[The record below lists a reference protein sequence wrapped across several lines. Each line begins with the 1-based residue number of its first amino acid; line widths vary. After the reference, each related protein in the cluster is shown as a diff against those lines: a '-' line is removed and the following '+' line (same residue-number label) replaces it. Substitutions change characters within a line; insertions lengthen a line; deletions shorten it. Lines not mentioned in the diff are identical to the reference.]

1 VAVVEF
7 HNPGVAMSQR
17 DQALIADWESR
28 LLADAL
34 AVRILG
40 KLNERKAEVERCALD
55 GLQRENA
62 QFERAASPQFR
73 AEALGHCND
82 ILKSMLAIAS
92 GAARALGD
100 DPFHFVVSHAVRRAR
115 QQFPLAGSLNAYRLA
130 HKGYWEVMRNSV
142 LAAPAAE
149 GDKTDCLMLLSEFL
163 LEFFD
168 RISGIM
174 TDAYIAEEKRMIAR
188 RTRAHVALIE
198 DLLHGRQPG
207 DLASQDLCER
217 MGIGS
222 GATIAIVIARIG
234 SASNGGLID
243 RAAELERLSDIF
255 RKALAPQ
262 EFGHLIDIR
271 NDEVLA
277 IVASGAEAAKQA
289 AKAFCE
295 ATEQPGRSA
304 RVGIS
309 LDAREISALPQ
320 AYQEA
325 ERAVEFA
332 TKTRPIMNFAEIDLM
347 EFLVRRPDR
356 AARRLIPDWANRL
369 VDADSGKQGEL
380 SRTISHF
387 ADCNFNVKRT
397 ARRLN
402 LHTNTVYFRLNRI
415 RELTGIDPRSYSGLS
430 LLLTTLRML
439 DGHAPDGFSNEVRTG
454 SREENATKQ
463 QTRGSVPIQSERK
476 RL

>member
-1 VAVVEF
+1 MGRFSIALQPYRSLVNFVEF

-28 LLADAL
+28 PLANAL

-40 KLNERKAEVERCALD
+40 QLNERKAEVERCALD
-55 GLQRENA
+55 GLQRENQ

-73 AEALGHCND
+73 AEAFGHCND

-92 GAARALGD
+92 GSARAQGD
-100 DPFHFVVSHAVRRAR
+100 DPFHFVASHAVRRAR
-115 QQFPLAGSLNAYRLA
+115 EQFPLAGSLNAHRFA
-130 HKGYWEVMRNSV
+130 HRGYWEVMRNSV
-142 LAAPAAE
+142 LSAPAVDGE
-149 GDKTDCLMLLSEFL
+149 KSDCLMPLSEFL
-163 LEFFD
+163 LGFFD

-174 TDAYIAEEKRMIAR
+174 TDAYIAEQKRVIAR
-188 RTRAHVALIE
+188 RTHVALVE

-207 DLASQDLCER
+207 DLETQDLCER
-217 MGIGS
+217 TGIGS
-222 GATIAIVIARIG
+222 SAAVAIAIARIG
-234 SASNGGLID
+234 PASNGKLID
-243 RAAELERLSDIF
+243 RAAELDRLSEIF
-255 RKALAPQ
+255 RKALAP
-262 EFGHLIDIR
+262 EKFSHLIDIR
-271 NDEVLA
+271 KDEVLA
-277 IVASGAEAAKQA
+277 IVASGAETAKLV

-295 ATEQPGRSA
+295 AAEQPGHSA

-309 LDAREISALPQ
+309 LNAREISALPQ

-332 TKTRPIMNFAEIDLM
+332 TKTRPIMPFAEIDLM
-347 EFLVRRPDR
+347 EFLVRRPNH
-356 AARRLIPDWANRL
+356 AARRLIPDWAGRL
-369 VDADSGKQGEL
+369 ADADSGKQGEL
-380 SRTISHF
+380 SRTIRHF

-430 LLLTTLRML
+430 LLLTTLRIL
-439 DGHAPDGFSNEVRTG
+439 DGHAP
-454 SREENATKQ
+454 K
-463 QTRGSVPIQSERK
+463 ERNTP
-476 RL
+476 

>member
-1 VAVVEF
+1 M
-7 HNPGVAMSQR
+7 AMSQR
-17 DQALIADWESR
+17 DQALIADWGSR
-28 LLADAL
+28 LKASAL

-40 KLNERKAEVERCALD
+40 RLNERKAEVERCALD
-55 GLQRENA
+55 GLQRENP

-92 GAARALGD
+92 GSARAFAD
-100 DPFHFVVSHAVRRAR
+100 DPFQFVASHAVRRAR

-130 HKGYWEVMRNSV
+130 HKGYWEVMRDSV
-142 LAAPAAE
+142 LNASAAE

-174 TDAYIAEEKRMIAR
+174 TDAYIAEQKRTIAR
-188 RTRAHVALIE
+188 HTRAHVALIE

-207 DLASQDLCER
+207 DLEAQELCER
-217 MGIGS
+217 AGIGS
-222 GATIAIVIARIG
+222 GAGVAIAIARIG
-234 SASNGGLID
+234 SASNGRLID
-243 RAAELERLSDIF
+243 RAAELERLSEFF

-262 EFGHLIDIR
+262 KFGHLIDIR
-271 NDEVLA
+271 KDEVLA
-277 IVASGAEAAKQA
+277 IVSGAAETAKQF
-289 AKAFCE
+289 AKALRD
-295 ATEQPGRSA
+295 AAEQPDHAA

-332 TKTRPIMNFAEIDLM
+332 TKTRPIMHFAEIDLM
-347 EFLVRRPDR
+347 EFLVRRPDN
-356 AARRLIPDWANRL
+356 AARRLIPDWAGRL

-439 DGHAPDGFSNEVRTG
+439 DGHAPEAFSSEVETG
-454 SREENATKQ
+454 SHEENATKQ
-463 QTRGSVPIQSERK
+463 KTRAFVPIQSGRK

>member
-1 VAVVEF
+1 M
-7 HNPGVAMSQR
+7 AMSQR

-28 LLADAL
+28 LKASAL

-40 KLNERKAEVERCALD
+40 RLNERKAEVERCALD
-55 GLQRENA
+55 GLQRENP

-82 ILKSMLAIAS
+82 ILNLMLAIAS
-92 GAARALGD
+92 GSAPAFAD
-100 DPFHFVVSHAVRRAR
+100 DPFQFVTNHAVRRAR

-130 HKGYWEVMRNSV
+130 HKGYWDVMRNSV
-142 LAAPAAE
+142 LNTPAAE

-174 TDAYIAEEKRMIAR
+174 TDAYIAEEKRLIAR

-207 DLASQDLCER
+207 DLEAQELCER
-217 MGIGS
+217 SGIGS
-222 GATIAIVIARIG
+222 GAYVAFAIARIG
-234 SASNGGLID
+234 SASNARLID
-243 RAAELERLSDIF
+243 RAAELERLSELF
-255 RKALAPQ
+255 RKALAAQ
-262 EFGHLIDIR
+262 KLDHLIDIR
-271 NDEVLA
+271 KDEVLA
-277 IVASGAEAAKQA
+277 IVSGAAETAKQVA
-289 AKAFCE
+289 RAFCE
-295 ATEQPGRSA
+295 AAEPPERLV

-332 TKTRPIMNFAEIDLM
+332 TEMRPIMPFAEIDLM

-356 AARRLIPDWANRL
+356 AARRLIPDWAGRL

-397 ARRLN
+397 ARRLK

-439 DGHAPDGFSNEVRTG
+439 DGHAPEALSSEVGTG
-454 SREENATKQ
+454 SLSQKTRQNKNQGPRNGNSSRERNT
-463 QTRGSVPIQSERK
+463 P
-476 RL
+476 